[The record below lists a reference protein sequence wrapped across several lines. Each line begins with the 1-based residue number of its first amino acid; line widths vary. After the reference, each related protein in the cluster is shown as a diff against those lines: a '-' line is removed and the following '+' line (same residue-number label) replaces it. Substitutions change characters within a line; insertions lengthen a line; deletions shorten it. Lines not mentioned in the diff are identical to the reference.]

1 MRLPNPLAR
10 LGLGLLACVGTVVL
24 IRIGL
29 KALFGHTTEAVTLAL
44 AIAASVLVIV
54 VYKTLYRA
62 TEQRKIEEFSTK
74 GIGKNLLLGLAAG
87 VVLQTLTIGV
97 MYAAGAFEVIKINP
111 VTATIPQLIMAT
123 AAAIT
128 EETVF
133 RGVIFRIAE
142 ERLGSAWALAISA
155 LIFGALHFANP
166 HSSILAGL
174 AIAVQAGVLLGAAY
188 IYRRNL
194 WCPIAMHF
202 AWNFTQSGIFG
213 AATSGGAP
221 NESLLTTR
229 FSGAT
234 ALTGGDFGPEAS
246 VQATLFCLT
255 AAVILLALSR
265 RNGMIIPR
273 PRSLRG

>member
-10 LGLGLLACVGTVVL
+10 IGLGLLSCAGIVVL
-24 IRIGL
+24 VRIGL
-29 KALFGHTTEAVTLAL
+29 KALLGHTTQAMTLAL
-44 AIAASVLVIV
+44 AVAASVLVIV
-54 VYKTLYRA
+54 VYKALYTV
-62 TEQRKIEEFSTK
+62 TEKREIEEFSTK
-74 GIGKNLLLGLAAG
+74 GLGKNLLLGLAAG
-87 VVLQTLTIGV
+87 AVLQTLTIGV
-97 MYAAGAFEVIKINP
+97 MFAAGDFVVTMVNP
-111 VTATIPQLIMAT
+111 VTAMLPQLIMAM

-155 LIFGALHFANP
+155 IIFGALHFANP
-166 HSSILAGL
+166 HSSLLAGL

-246 VQATLFCLT
+246 VQATLFCLA
-255 AAVILLALSR
+255 AAVILLALSSR
-265 RNGMIIPR
+265 KGMIIPR
-273 PRSLRG
+273 VKPLRG